1 MEPRSKWIR
10 PVSDADASGD
20 PEERP
25 PRRRGIVLL
34 PNLFT
39 TAALFAGLYSIIAS
53 MNGAFSAAA
62 IMIFVAMVLD
72 GLDGR
77 VARLT
82 GTATAFG
89 AQYDSLSD
97 MVAFGIAPAL
107 IIYAFTLHALVE
119 YGSIWAKI
127 GWLASF
133 FYATATALR
142 LARFNARAGK
152 QGKRFFQGL
161 PCPSAAALV
170 AGLVWLA
177 VSLGMSART
186 LALPG
191 LILTVFAGL
200 LMVSNLG
207 YYSFKEVRL
216 DRRLAFPSV
225 LAIPLLFILVTLSPP
240 GVLFGAFLLY
250 ALSAPAWWLVRLN
263 RRRMRRQ

>member
-1 MEPRSKWIR
+1 MESRLRRIR
-10 PVSDADASGD
+10 PEEGESGYSDD
-20 PEERP
+20 ERP
-25 PRRRGIVLL
+25 PRRRGIFLL

-39 TAALFAGLYSIIAS
+39 TAALFAGFYSIVSS
-53 MNGAFSAAA
+53 MNGRFAGAA
-62 IMIFVAMVLD
+62 IAVFVAMVLD

-82 GTATAFG
+82 GTATDFG

-97 MVAFGIAPAL
+97 MVAFGLAPAL
-107 IIYAFTLHALVE
+107 LVYGFALHALAE

-127 GWLASF
+127 GWLAAF

-142 LARFNARAGK
+142 LARFNARAAK
-152 QGKRFFQGL
+152 QSKRYFQGL

-170 AGLVWLA
+170 AGLVWFSQ
-177 VSLGMSART
+177 SLGLSAYG
-186 LALPG
+186 LAIPALV
-191 LILTVFAGL
+191 LTVAAGL

-240 GVLFGAFLLY
+240 GVLFGVFLIY
-250 ALSAPAWWLVRLN
+250 AVSAPLWWLVRLN
-263 RRRMRRQ
+263 RRRLRRR